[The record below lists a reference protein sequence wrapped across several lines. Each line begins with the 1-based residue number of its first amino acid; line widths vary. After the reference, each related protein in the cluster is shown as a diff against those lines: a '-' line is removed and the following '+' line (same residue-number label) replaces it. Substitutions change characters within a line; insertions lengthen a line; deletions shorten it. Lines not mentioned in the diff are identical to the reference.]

1 MKKVVFFII
10 LLIEHSIAFEGNQ
23 KGQEIANKIYEAN
36 LGYMGDESVTNMTLL
51 DAYGAKV
58 VRTIEGKSLEGKNS
72 QDKALSTFITPKDVK
87 GTKFLTWSYK
97 EKADDQWLYLP
108 SLRRVKRIFRKE
120 SLK

>member
-23 KGQEIANKIYEAN
+23 KGQQIANKIYE
-36 LGYMGDESVTNMTLL
+36 
-51 DAYGAKV
+51 AKV
-58 VRTIEGKSLEGKNS
+58 VRTIEGKSLEGENS